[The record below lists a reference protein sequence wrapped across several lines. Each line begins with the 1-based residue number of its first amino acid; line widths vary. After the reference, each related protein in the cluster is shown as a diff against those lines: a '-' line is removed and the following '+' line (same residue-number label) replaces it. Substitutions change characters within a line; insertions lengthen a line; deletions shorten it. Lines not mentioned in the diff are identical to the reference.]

1 MYSYAEVFYKTD
13 DTPGWKV
20 AILSGDEECVK
31 QKASKLWKN
40 YKIFSG
46 NTCAYEVYDVYP
58 AMPEPEMVH
67 MTSNWIYSRELD
79 KWFFPEEDIPL
90 PVSKCNTSK
99 TLNINYDFTEG
110 ENKIDDLIN
119 LYLEISADG
128 RDEVWVTLD
137 FIVETDNKS
146 FDMCLQYSDKVEA
159 DIQKF
164 LSTIKTKKYAY
175 LIFEEYDFIKI
186 LAWNNDGKSRIKV
199 QSYNSH
205 DEVKELLDF
214 ECTTNCFIS
223 AFEDFLK
230 SITVQ
235 YKEINDIVRKEAN
248 KEAYGR

>member
-58 AMPEPEMVH
+58 AMPEPEMV
-67 MTSNWIYSRELD
+67 
-79 KWFFPEEDIPL
+79 
-90 PVSKCNTSK
+90 
-99 TLNINYDFTEG
+99 
-110 ENKIDDLIN
+110 
-119 LYLEISADG
+119 
-128 RDEVWVTLD
+128 
-137 FIVETDNKS
+137 
-146 FDMCLQYSDKVEA
+146 
-159 DIQKF
+159 QKF